1 MAITK
6 IYAIRNQLDQSISY
20 AANEQKTTLDGAIEY
35 AVNPDK
41 TEKRLFESCLNCG
54 GVKIA
59 FADMQATKEKYCKTG
74 GVLGYHFIQSFLP
87 GEVTPEQV
95 HQIGVEFARQLFG
108 DRFEVVIGTHLNKQH
123 LHNHIVVNS
132 VSFKDGK
139 KYRSNMQSYYKEVR
153 AVSDKLCEEYGLSVI
168 VPKEHGKHYTEWKA
182 EKDSKPTVCGQLR
195 QDINGLIAQSLNFT
209 TFLEL
214 LKKSG
219 YTVKCGNVKHT
230 AVKPPYSLR
239 FIRLDSL
246 GESYTDAAIEA
257 RILTQK
263 SWSYK
268 RLSEQK
274 TYYRCKGSLHN
285 APKIKGFAALYFHY
299 VYLLR
304 GAVHGTGHRKVS
316 RYLME
321 DTVKFDRYLAQHRF
335 LMQNKIET
343 MSDLQAVKS
352 TLQEHIETAISMRK
366 PLYEERRLSTDKQKT
381 EGLSRQIAQHT
392 AQLRTLR
399 HDKRLCVQIE
409 SDAER
414 IQKRM
419 HEAQALST
427 KEWRQVAVREQG
439 SRCK

>member
-35 AVNPDK
+35 AINPDK

-54 GVKIA
+54 GVETA
-59 FADMQATKEKYCKTG
+59 FADMQATKGKYCKTG
-74 GVLGYHFIQSFLP
+74 GVLGYHFIQSFRP

-108 DRFEVVIGTHLNKQH
+108 DRFEVVIGTHVNKQH
-123 LHNHIVVNS
+123 LHNHIIVNS

-153 AVSDKLCEEYGLSVI
+153 AVSDKLCEKHGLSVI
-168 VPKEHGKHYTEWKA
+168 APKEHGKHYTEWKA
-182 EKDSKPTVCGQLR
+182 EKDGKPTVRAQLR
-195 QDINGLIAQSLNFT
+195 QDIDGLIARSLNFT

-219 YTVKCGNVKHT
+219 YAVKYGNVKHT
-230 AVKPPYSLR
+230 AIKPPYSQR

-274 TYYRCKGSLHN
+274 THYRCKGSVHD
-285 APKIKGFAALYFHY
+285 APRIKGFSALYFQY

-316 RYLME
+316 RYLLE
-321 DTVKFDRYLAQHRF
+321 DTLKFDRYLAQHRF

-343 MSDLQAVKS
+343 MSDLQAVKAA
-352 TLQEHIETAISMRK
+352 LQEHIETAISMRK
-366 PLYEERRLSTDKQKT
+366 PLYEERRLSADEQKT
-381 EGLSRQIAQHT
+381 EDLSSRILAHT
-392 AQLRTLR
+392 AQLKTLR

-409 SDAER
+409 GDAER
-414 IQKRM
+414 IQKCTQ
-419 HEAQALST
+419 EAQALLT
-427 KEWRQVAVREQG
+427 QEQRKATVIVQVLQ
-439 SRCK
+439 CK